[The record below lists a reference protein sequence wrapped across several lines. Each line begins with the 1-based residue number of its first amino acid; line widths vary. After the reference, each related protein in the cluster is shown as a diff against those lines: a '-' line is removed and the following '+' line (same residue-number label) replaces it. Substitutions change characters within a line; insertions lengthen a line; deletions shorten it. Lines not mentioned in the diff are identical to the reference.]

1 MISESELEIVSEKL
15 EINSVY
21 VSQHR
26 TQPDKGVLNPNQNWL
41 NIWKNPKF
49 LYPKSQNQNIFA

>member
-41 NIWKNPKF
+41 NI
-49 LYPKSQNQNIFA
+49 